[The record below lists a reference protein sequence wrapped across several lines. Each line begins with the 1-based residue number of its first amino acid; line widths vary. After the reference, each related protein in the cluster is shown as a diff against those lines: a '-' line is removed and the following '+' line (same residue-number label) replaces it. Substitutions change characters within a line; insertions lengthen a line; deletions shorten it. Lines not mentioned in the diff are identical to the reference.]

1 MNTEKRFSTTLI
13 VQLPDQPAQEIL
25 LEHSKYRLGREADN
39 DIVLP
44 IPIVSRRH
52 AFLEKRGETWYYI
65 DMDSHNGTWHGG
77 QKIKEFA
84 IQNETVL
91 RIGEK
96 AETAVVLTFRVT
108 AEAAGDKQDETGLIH
123 IRSYQ
128 APAGKPLTIGRGAD
142 ADIQLPAPAVSRH
155 HAILQPSGD
164 GEWTLS
170 DLNSTNGTFV
180 NGQRVSAP
188 RRLTKNDVV
197 QIGPFRLVYEGGGIF
212 KLQAASR
219 GLRLDGQGIIWEVG
233 SQEKRKR
240 ILEDINIAI
249 YPQEFIG
256 LVGGSGAGKTTL
268 MKSLSG
274 LLPPTQGQV
283 LVEGEPLY
291 QNYEAYRQLIGYVP
305 QDDILHKELTVEE
318 ALRYSARLRLPPDIG
333 EEEIDARIQRVL
345 EQVELSGQRK
355 QVINSLSGG
364 QRKRASIAVELLAD
378 PPLFFLDEP
387 TSGLDPGLEKKMM
400 VTLRKLANG
409 GKTIILVTHATANI
423 AECDHVAF
431 MSQGHLVFFGPP
443 AEAGQFFDV
452 GSNNFADIYDEISD
466 PNPTEA
472 RKKAA
477 EWENRYKQ
485 SPYYQKYILER
496 LKSSAKK
503 DETASASPVRT
514 KRARVSSLRQFL
526 LLTRRYF
533 DLIIRDKIL
542 LTILL
547 AIMPLLALLLMLI
560 AEPNWLV
567 GDSLT
572 TIENQLATAIAGG
585 DQSASYSVVKNGQ
598 ALLFMM
604 SLASVLL
611 GLFASAYE
619 IVKERTVYVRERM
632 VFLKLFPYLMSK
644 VVLLGGFAALQC
656 LLFLLVI
663 SIKIQ
668 FPPEGIF
675 MPSFFEIY
683 ITMLL
688 GAIAAIMLGLLVSSI
703 APNTNSVTYI
713 IMGLLFL
720 QIIFAG
726 VFFELP
732 GFSSQIS
739 NITLTR
745 WTTEGMGVSADI
757 EYLNS
762 LTRSRFQA
770 DPITEE
776 VSFDVE
782 KPAEDWEPVTVTE
795 EMRQIPGCIAPV
807 PIPVITENEMVTVTE
822 TVTESVTVEPEP
834 VDIVTPMHFELD
846 YTRSRAHLLGDWGIL
861 VGLAVLFGGAT
872 LFVMHRKDV
881 IK

>member
-1 MNTEKRFSTTLI
+1 MGEKPPSVVLI
-13 VQLPDQPAQEIL
+13 IQLSGQARREVP
-25 LEHSKYRLGREADN
+25 LEHTRYSLGREADN
-39 DIVLP
+39 DIVLATP
-44 IPIVSRRH
+44 VVSRRH
-52 AFLEKRGETWYYI
+52 AFLERRGETWYYV
-65 DMDSHNGTWHGG
+65 DRESHNGTTLGG
-77 QKIKEFA
+77 KRIKEVTIHDGLA
-84 IQNETVL
+84 L

-96 AETAVVLTFRVT
+96 AETAVTLTFQV
-108 AEAAGDKQDETGLIH
+108 AAAAAGDASQTGLIH
-123 IRSYQ
+123 IRSIE
-128 APAGKPLTIGRGAD
+128 APTGKALNIGRDAE
-142 ADIQLPAPAVSRH
+142 ADIQLPAPAVSRR
-155 HAILQPSGD
+155 HAVLQPTASG
-164 GEWTLS
+164 WTLT

-180 NGQRVSAP
+180 NGQRITQP
-188 RRLTKNDVV
+188 QPLQEKDMV

-219 GLRLDGQGIIWEVG
+219 GLRLDGQSVIWDVG
-233 SQEKRKR
+233 SKEKRKR
-240 ILEDINIAI
+240 ILETIDISC

-274 LLPPTQGQV
+274 LLPPTKGEI

-291 QNYEAYRQLIGYVP
+291 ENFDAYRTLIGYVP
-305 QDDILHKELTVEE
+305 QDDILHKELSVEE
-318 ALRYSARLRLPPDIG
+318 ALKYSAKLRLPPDIS
-333 EEEIDARIQRVL
+333 ENEIQQRIDRVL
-345 EQVELSGQRK
+345 EQVELSGQRS
-355 QVINSLSGG
+355 QQIQSLSGG

-423 AECDHVAF
+423 TECDHVAI
-431 MSQGHLVFFGPP
+431 MSQGRMVFFGPP

-452 GSNNFADIYDEISD
+452 GSNNFADIYTEISD
-466 PNPTEA
+466 PDPKKA
-472 RKKAA
+472 KKKAA
-477 EWENRYKQ
+477 DWEARYKA
-485 SPYYQKYILER
+485 SPFHQKYVADR
-496 LKSSAKK
+496 
-503 DETASASPVRT
+503 VRT
-514 KRARVSSLRQFL
+514 AHSPEGKAGGQTAGMKRGRVSTLRQFL

-547 AIMPLLALLLMLI
+547 AIMPLLAVLLLLI
-560 AEPNWLV
+560 AEPKWLV
-567 GDSLT
+567 GDALAE
-572 TIENQLATAIAGG
+572 IEAQLVQAIRGG
-585 DQSASYSVVKNGQ
+585 DQSAGYSVVKNGQ
-598 ALLFMM
+598 GLLFMM
-604 SLASVLL
+604 ALASVLL

-619 IVKERTVYVRERM
+619 IVKERTIYIRERM
-632 VFLKLFPYLMSK
+632 VFLRLFPYLMSK

-663 SIKIQ
+663 SIKIR
-668 FPPEGIF
+668 FPAEGIF
-675 MPSFFEIY
+675 LPSIVEIY

-688 GAIAAIMLGLLVSSI
+688 SAIAAIMLGLLVSSL

-732 GFSSQIS
+732 GFSSRIS
-739 NITLTR
+739 AITLTR
-745 WTTEGMGVSADI
+745 WSTEGMGVSADL

-762 LTRSRFQA
+762 LTRSRFQP
-770 DPITEE
+770 DPVTEE
-776 VSFDVE
+776 VSIEVE

-795 EMRQIPGCIAPV
+795 EMQQIPGCMGPV
-807 PIPVITENEMVTVTE
+807 PMPVVTENEMVTVME
-822 TVTESVTVEPEP
+822 TVTETVTVEPEA
-834 VDIVTPMHFELD
+834 VDVYTPLEFELD
-846 YTRSRAHLLGDWGIL
+846 YTRSASHLLQDWGML
-861 VGLAVLFGGAT
+861 LGLTIFFGAAT
-872 LFVMHRKDV
+872 LFVMRQKDV